1 MVGGGPAGATVQAR
15 SWAPTPR
22 CVKPSRSGAEPEQR
36 TGAGP
41 TLPRLSASETG
52 RHPAGFPPA
61 WSYLG
66 PLE

>member
-1 MVGGGPAGATVQAR
+1 MRLLLVGGGPAGATAAMQAR

-22 CVKPSRSGAEPEQR
+22 CVKPSRSGNKPEQR

-41 TLPRLSASETG
+41 TLPRARPGLVLEL
-52 RHPAGFPPA
+52 
-61 WSYLG
+61 LG